1 MSLCLHNSCINLN
14 STMIFNLK
22 LNSLKWANNCHNFFL
37 KLNSQKYLFTEHGE
51 FCLRD
56 LQPLQDRQ
64 EGRRR
69 RLGWN
74 YSRQSMAGCLGWLP
88 CWVGWGLRGGKE
100 RMCDLWPSSDWAT
113 LSQGLRKVWKSE
125 GQVKARKSWKQN
137 MAELSISLSGL
148 SVLQITNDKHNKFD
162 KKTGMQRRVRT

>member
-1 MSLCLHNSCINLN
+1 MNVLNGWSLKSHPKILVVVTCLYNYHLLNDDSDPKLQTQLIEWAHNCHITS
-14 STMIFNLK
+14 LK
-22 LNSLKWANNCHNFFL
+22 LH
-37 KLNSQKYLFTEHGE
+37 SQKYLFTEHGE

-74 YSRQSMAGCLGWLP
+74 CSRQSMTGCLGWLP

-100 RMCDLWPSSDWAT
+100 RMCDLWPTSDWAT

-137 MAELSISLSGL
+137 MAELSL
-148 SVLQITNDKHNKFD
+148 VF
-162 KKTGMQRRVRT
+162 